1 MSYSVCVLSLLSKEL
16 LSTAFIYLLLTV
28 NVAIFACINFRGFM
42 KMGNFAW
49 IEIRVFS
56 TNDSLGYYDSNFH
69 SVYIFAD
76 I

>member
-1 MSYSVCVLSLLSKEL
+1 MTLIPNTNLLYMIVYSV
-16 LSTAFIYLLLTV
+16 
-28 NVAIFACINFRGFM
+28 NVDIFACINFRGFM

-69 SVYIFAD
+69 SIYIFTD